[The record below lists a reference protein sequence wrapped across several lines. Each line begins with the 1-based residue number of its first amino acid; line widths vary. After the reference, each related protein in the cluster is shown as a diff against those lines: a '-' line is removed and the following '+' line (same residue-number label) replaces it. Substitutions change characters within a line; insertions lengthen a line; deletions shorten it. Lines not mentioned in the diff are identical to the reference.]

1 MVCPERATRPARL
14 TRGVMISSST
24 INTTAAYIGGLGLCS
39 TAVTTCM
46 LHPVFLGDASLKR
59 GVGISPLAASFF
71 LVPTLPSAALAVDR
85 CKCTTSVHLSFSF
98 PVTNLPVIRHLV
110 GRTTT
115 ILPYRDGGL
124 RFGTYLS
131 PPPPVTLTYSPAQKT
146 TPPLPRFGRATFSG
160 FIGFT
165 VGLRLLRRVGAMFG
179 DLPFASTC

>member
-1 MVCPERATRPARL
+1 MRRWYHHRLNSVLPLNRWTLIFFFNRMSAPTMPSTTSHTTHTWWMVCPERATRPARL

-98 PVTNLPVIRHLV
+98 PVANLPVIRDLV

-131 PPPPVTLTYSPAQKT
+131 PSPPWP
-146 TPPLPRFGRATFSG
+146 
-160 FIGFT
+160 
-165 VGLRLLRRVGAMFG
+165 
-179 DLPFASTC
+179 